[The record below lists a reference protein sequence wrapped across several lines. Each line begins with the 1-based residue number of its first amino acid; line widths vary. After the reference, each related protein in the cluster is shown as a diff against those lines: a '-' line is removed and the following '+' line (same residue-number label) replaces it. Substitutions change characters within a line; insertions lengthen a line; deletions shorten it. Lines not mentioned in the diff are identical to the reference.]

1 MGLHCAIFII
11 FPLQSFGF
19 GWLHFK
25 LLMGK
30 CDPAVWLPVTIALHM
45 FSQIVFFNGSWLLRV
60 LAKAP
65 K

>member
-1 MGLHCAIFII
+1 MGLHCAIFLI

-25 LLMGK
+25 PLMGK
-30 CDPAVWLPVTIALHM
+30 CDPTVWLPVT
-45 FSQIVFFNGSWLLRV
+45 IVFFNGSWLLHV
-60 LAKAP
+60 LAKAL